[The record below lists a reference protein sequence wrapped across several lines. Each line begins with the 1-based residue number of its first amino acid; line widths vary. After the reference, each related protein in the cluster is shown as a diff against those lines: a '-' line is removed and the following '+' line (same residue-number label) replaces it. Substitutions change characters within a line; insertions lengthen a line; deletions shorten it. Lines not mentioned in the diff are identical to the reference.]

1 MLPRAR
7 SRRVVAAVG
16 VAVAA
21 VSLAACDKP
30 AQSVTAQAGST
41 ALKINPSKYCSDG
54 VHCKSY
60 DIGKTLPS
68 LTIAPDAKVMV
79 DVPKQLVHRGWAI
92 NVVDVDGKTQLGN
105 TGAITDSHSYRLTA
119 SVNNGKPFIVQVLQL
134 HGHTTDGSMW
144 SFAVEPS
151 VTKS

>member
-30 AQSVTAQAGST
+30 EQSITAQAGST
-41 ALKINPSKYCSDG
+41 ALRVGPSTYCSDG
-54 VHCKSY
+54 VHCKHY
-60 DIGKTLPS
+60 GIGDTLPS

-105 TGAITDSHSYRLTA
+105 SGAITDSHSYRLTG
-119 SVNNGKPFIVQVLQL
+119 SVNSGKPFIVQVVQL
-134 HGHTTDGSMW
+134 KGTKADGSLW
-144 SFAVEPS
+144 SFAVQPS
-151 VTKS
+151 ATKS